1 MAREGRTGLGEL
13 LGLLARAAVLITN
26 DSGPLH
32 LANALRTPA
41 VAVFGPTDPR
51 ATGPFHEPARV
62 LRIEGVSCWPCDY
75 RVCPYDHRCME
86 PIAAAEAARAAGEVL
101 R

>member
-1 MAREGRTGLGEL
+1 M
-13 LGLLARAAVLITN
+13 
-26 DSGPLH
+26 
-32 LANALRTPA
+32 ANALRTPV

-62 LRIEGVSCWPCDY
+62 LRIEGVPCWPCDY
-75 RVCPYDHRCME
+75 RVCPYDHRCMAR
-86 PIAAAEAARAAGEVL
+86 IAAVEAARAAGEVL